1 MTEWELNVLQTTK
14 GPFLDRLEKKT
25 VGEITPS
32 KVGNNV
38 QVCSFMKCPSL
49 HTAIICGIPYPKNCP
64 RSVPF

>member
-1 MTEWELNVLQTTK
+1 MTEWELNILQTTK

-38 QVCSFMKCPSL
+38 QVSSW
-49 HTAIICGIPYPKNCP
+49 IISEMPI
-64 RSVPF
+64 